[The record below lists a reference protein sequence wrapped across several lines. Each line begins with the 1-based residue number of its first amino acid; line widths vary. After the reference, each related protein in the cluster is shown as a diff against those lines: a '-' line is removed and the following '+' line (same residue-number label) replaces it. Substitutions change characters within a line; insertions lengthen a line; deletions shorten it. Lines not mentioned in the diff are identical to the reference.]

1 MFRVNIKKSYIFGP
15 LGVSENIILEKVENI
30 PATIHIYTILLNHHL
45 TLAYRDAMYLFHIF
59 EIDKCHWCSASNCKV
74 LLLHLLLKIMYYT
87 DDGINQTESTV
98 GVFCQVPKAS
108 LRYDS
113 PKLQIFELF

>member
-1 MFRVNIKKSYIFGP
+1 
-15 LGVSENIILEKVENI
+15 
-30 PATIHIYTILLNHHL
+30 
-45 TLAYRDAMYLFHIF
+45 
-59 EIDKCHWCSASNCKV
+59 
-74 LLLHLLLKIMYYT
+74 MYYT

-113 PKLQIFELF
+113 PKFTNFRTFLNGFRCPRFFVTGVVYRS

>member
-1 MFRVNIKKSYIFGP
+1 MCTLSSKEEVTNARC
-15 LGVSENIILEKVENI
+15 L
-30 PATIHIYTILLNHHL
+30 PAADAHSDSGLSDTHKLRDVT
-45 TLAYRDAMYLFHIF
+45 AYRV
-59 EIDKCHWCSASNCKV
+59 ASNSNPALCYCKV

>member
-1 MFRVNIKKSYIFGP
+1 
-15 LGVSENIILEKVENI
+15 
-30 PATIHIYTILLNHHL
+30 
-45 TLAYRDAMYLFHIF
+45 
-59 EIDKCHWCSASNCKV
+59 
-74 LLLHLLLKIMYYT
+74 MYYT

-113 PKLQIFELF
+113 PKLQFFLNGFRCPRFFVLRIVHDPLAEFI

>member
-1 MFRVNIKKSYIFGP
+1 MHIRVNIKKSYIFGP

-30 PATIHIYTILLNHHL
+30 PATIHIYIILLNYHL
-45 TLAYRDAMYLFHIF
+45 TLAYRDAKYLFHIF
-59 EIDKCHWCSASNCKV
+59 EID
-74 LLLHLLLKIMYYT
+74 MYYT